1 MMLRE
6 IGISFFLAAVGL
18 GAGEGFVSSIVNGGY
33 LWILYGVLITTIPIF
48 VLGLVARLVFKLNF
62 YQLCGLIA
70 GSMTNPAALAY
81 AQGEYGTEYT
91 SVNYATVYPLS
102 MFLRVLAA
110 QMLILFSF

>member
-1 MMLRE
+1 MHKRRCAAIRTRKCTQRIERHIHILGEVLLHRP
-6 IGISFFLAAVGL
+6 GIDW
-18 GAGEGFVSSIVNGGY
+18 NR
-33 LWILYGVLITTIPIF
+33 
-48 VLGLVARLVFKLNF
+48 VARLVFKLNF

-91 SVNYATVYPLS
+91 SVYYATVYPLS